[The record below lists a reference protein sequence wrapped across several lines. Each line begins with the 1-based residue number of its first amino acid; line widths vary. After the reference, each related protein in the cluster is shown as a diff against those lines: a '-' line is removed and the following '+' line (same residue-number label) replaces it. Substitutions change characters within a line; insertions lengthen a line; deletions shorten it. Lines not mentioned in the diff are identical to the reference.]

1 MGFVG
6 GVAGQEVN
14 LSQDVALRIKELLA
28 RVSSMEASLA
38 QWDQVRVLEREG
50 SMYGMTSPSEGADKD
65 EGTAEPS
72 QGIQDHHTGTNDAA
86 SSLHES
92 GVVTAVTEVVAFL
105 IDSVI
110 QDACESLGDN
120 SVSVESQRD
129 TSVSVPVLPGQAV
142 SVSKTDTEQAVQ
154 LAQGDRGVADN
165 SDGSASGDDSSRP
178 PTPSVHSGGGDSV
191 HSDRGVF
198 ADDSR
203 RPPSPVP
210 ASGAGGSG
218 DQWLG
223 KMRDGFSQLKEDLE
237 RLHGLWHACVE
248 DQAAA
253 HASEMYGKEIAWLA
267 CAEAMQAQLRLALQA
282 SHALDAHVTV
292 IQEEQ
297 MHQPLPSQEHRVHQE
312 RAAEC
317 GAAGAADGTL
327 QNPRT
332 STTSRTSSTAE
343 GGADGE
349 LPART
354 GSGTPP
360 SQCLRETPPS
370 QSPTGRSAKDE
381 EYLALSLARFASL
394 MKRVAGS
401 APVLVEG
408 SVEQRQ
414 QAMAGLVPAEWEADA
429 TLLLT
434 RALAMQQGL
443 RGEGS
448 EEVATIMINLGD
460 MLRVRG
466 IPAEARRYFQEAL
479 AIREAALGA
488 EHPDTERARKWLKK
502 IK

>member
-14 LSQDVALRIKELLA
+14 LRQDVALKIKELLA
-28 RVSSMEASLA
+28 HVSSMEASLA

-50 SMYGMTSPSEGADKD
+50 SMYGMTGPSEGADKD

-72 QGIQDHHTGTNDAA
+72 QGIQDHETGTNDAA

-129 TSVSVPVLPGQAV
+129 TSVSVPVPPGQAV
-142 SVSKTDTEQAVQ
+142 SVSETDTEQTVQ
-154 LAQGDRGVADN
+154 LAQGDGGVADH
-165 SDGSASGDDSSRP
+165 SDGGASSDDSSRP
-178 PTPSVHSGGGDSV
+178 PTPSVDNGGGVSV
-191 HSDRGVF
+191 HSDEGVS
-198 ADDSR
+198 ADDSK
-203 RPPSPVP
+203 RPPSPMP
-210 ASGAGGSG
+210 ASG

-237 RLHGLWHACVE
+237 RLHGLWHGCVE

-267 CAEAMQAQLRLALQA
+267 CAEEMQAQLRLALQA
-282 SHALDAHVTV
+282 SHALDVHVAV
-292 IQEEQ
+292 IQERR
-297 MHQPLPSQEHRVHQE
+297 MHQELQPLPSQEHRVHQE
-312 RAAEC
+312 GAAEC

-327 QNPRT
+327 QNPRPS
-332 STTSRTSSTAE
+332 STARASSTAE
-343 GGADGE
+343 GDADGE

-354 GSGTPP
+354 DAGTPP

-381 EYLALSLARFASL
+381 EYIALSLARFASF

-414 QAMAGLVPAEWEADA
+414 QAMSALMPAEWEADA

-460 MLRVRG
+460 ILRVRG